1 MLPQS
6 SRDPL
11 RIRPT
16 HPPIC
21 ISVGRIEITFPQLD
35 LGSALSKFEAAGI
48 VAPFPRLSTFV
59 LNVAE
64 RPLNVQSVQYRPRVS
79 NLRFFSTPR
88 PSNAPSIAPSLKTL
102 EIEAELLIEECSTI
116 FQSFPCLIHFRIVS
130 IDSDSL
136 PSPKIGHVPPLES
149 LNLDEEA
156 FGLLACV
163 TLPHLRRLHCT
174 LELDE
179 DVHTLA
185 EFLAR
190 SACLLIDLTLRIRLV
205 TDDSALLQC
214 LEPHPA
220 LETLRMHRI
229 HIHRERT
236 KDSIRSPAVYHG
248 APSPPLPVRVG
259 IQRGIHHRWRHRHA
273 SCQAHSS

>member
-1 MLPQS
+1 MFNLFSTDPGSRISDSSLRLAHPMLP
-6 SRDPL
+6 PL
-11 RIRPT
+11 L
-16 HPPIC
+16 
-21 ISVGRIEITFPQLD
+21 Q
-35 LGSALSKFEAAGI
+35 
-48 VAPFPRLSTFV
+48 
-59 LNVAE
+59 
-64 RPLNVQSVQYRPRVS
+64 
-79 NLRFFSTPR
+79 
-88 PSNAPSIAPSLKTL
+88 
-102 EIEAELLIEECSTI
+102 ECSTI

-130 IDSDSL
+130 IESDSL
-136 PSPKIGHVPPLES
+136 PAPKIGHFPPLES

-220 LETLRMHRI
+220 LETL
-229 HIHRERT
+229 HIEYTYTENVPRT
-236 KDSIRSPAVYHG
+236 LYVLLQSTTVLPHLRSLSVSEFSVESTTAGVIGMLRARRLPPEAHPRFSSFDLAFTRVPAV
-248 APSPPLPVRVG
+248 
-259 IQRGIHHRWRHRHA
+259 A
-273 SCQAHSS
+273 SDIYRKSKGN